1 MAEPWDLAVLGAGP
15 GGYAAALR
23 ATQLGLRTVIIER
36 ERAGGLCGNWGCI
49 PSKAIL
55 SSADAYAR
63 ARGGEALGLR
73 PGTLGFDYP
82 RVIEHSRE
90 AAARMA
96 HGVEGL
102 LSRAGIPQIRG
113 DARLDEQGTLLVDG
127 QGEIAA
133 RSILLATGTV
143 ETRLGGVPLDPP
155 AILGSRD
162 FLAESTLP
170 QSIAIIGGGPIGVE
184 FAHALA
190 CFGVAVTI
198 IEACPGLLPGLEETL
213 GRELERG
220 LRRRGVDVHTSTA
233 IGSVVRQGDGVRIE
247 GQQRGAP
254 IELQAERCLVAVGRR
269 VDAET
274 LGLHAAG
281 IELMGGRIR
290 VDAQYRT
297 NRPRVLAVGDLIDSP
312 PLAHVAT
319 AEAIAAVEMLAGVRP
334 EGRLD
339 PRRMPVC
346 VYVHPEIASIGLT
359 RREARAR
366 GHELREGRV
375 PWRALGRAVAAGD
388 DAGFLLLLADTQ
400 HGEIL
405 GAHVYGTAASDLIGE
420 IALAVEAEATVHELA
435 ATIHPHPSFA
445 EAIGE
450 AARACLG
457 RAIHL

>member
-1 MAEPWDLAVLGAGP
+1 MAETWDLAVLGAGP
-15 GGYAAALR
+15 GGYAGALR
-23 ATQLGLRTVIIER
+23 AAQLGLRTVVVER

-55 SSADAYAR
+55 SSGDAYAR
-63 ARGGEALGLR
+63 GRDGEKLGLR

-90 AAARMA
+90 AAERMA

-102 LSRAGIPQIRG
+102 LSRAGIPLLRG
-113 DARLDEQGTLLVDG
+113 DAHLGDQGSLLVAG
-127 QGEIAA
+127 QGEVPA
-133 RSILLATGTV
+133 RSILLAAGTV
-143 ETRLGGVPLDPP
+143 EICLANVPLDPP

-162 FLAESTLP
+162 FLAERTLP
-170 QSIAIIGGGPIGVE
+170 KSIAIIGGGPIGVE

-190 CFGVAVTI
+190 CFGVAVTV

-213 GRELERG
+213 GRELERA
-220 LRRRGVDVHTSTA
+220 LRRRGVEVHTSTA
-233 IGSVVRQGDGVRIE
+233 VGSVVRHDGGVRIQ

-254 IELQAERCLVAVGRR
+254 VELRAERCLVVVGRS
-269 VDAET
+269 VDAEQ

-281 IELMGGRIR
+281 IELAGGRVR
-290 VDAQYRT
+290 VDAEYRT
-297 NRPRVLAVGDLIDSP
+297 SRPHIRAVGDLIDSP

-334 EGRLD
+334 AGRLD
-339 PRRMPVC
+339 PGRMPSC

-366 GHELREGRV
+366 GHEVLEGRV

-388 DAGFLLLLADTQ
+388 DAGFLLLLADAH

-405 GAHVYGTAASDLIGE
+405 GAHVCGTAASDLSAE
-420 IALAVEAEATVHELA
+420 IALAIEAEATVHELA

-457 RAIHL
+457 RAKHL